1 MRSIQGNGSQG
12 AGTENPVQFDEGLRD
27 MVRIY
32 IDIDTDIDIGIDTDT
47 DIDIY
52 HRKCVLL
59 ARLTPAPRGRAK
71 VDQRPMMEVI
81 SAPLHCG
88 HHRELTR
95 SFCGR
100 RAVR

>member
-32 IDIDTDIDIGIDTDT
+32 IDIDIDI

-71 VDQRPMMEVI
+71 VD
-81 SAPLHCG
+81 
-88 HHRELTR
+88 
-95 SFCGR
+95 
-100 RAVR
+100 